1 VTWPLPR
8 WWGVSS
14 VGRGRRSFLGVGVA
28 AWRLA
33 PLLPL
38 YVGAALLIQHGAGPA
53 DDEASLLG
61 FAHALL
67 QGRYATI
74 GTSSPVAYLWHGPA
88 LPLML
93 APMVWIGLPLWA
105 MRLLTGPLLL
115 FVAIVLFERVLAL
128 RLDRRRALAGAYGLG
143 LFVPFGYLLRSVAKE
158 ELALVLVVTAMYGI
172 TRALEHGRRR
182 HVLLAGLALAGLV
195 YDRVEYGWVAIAML
209 LVALAWTLRRRGR
222 ATPRRF
228 LAVCSIAVAGCVPW
242 LLYTYSITGRI
253 LYWGNSGGLSLYWT
267 SVGRPDQNGAWH
279 AVHTV
284 FRDAYLAPFR
294 PFFRRIDRLP
304 PLQRDLALQSAALHN
319 AFAHPARTAVNVA
332 ANATRMLFA
341 DPLGVRLSPL
351 LILGYSVC
359 MVALLAVAAQG
370 AKRLR
375 LNRRALPRR
384 YELVPFTLLLG
395 LGFAIHLLPTAD
407 PRMLMPLIPILV
419 WVAAHGWDGPNA
431 GPAAMP
437 LVGLQ
442 RRRTGRTR
450 RSAAEQ
456 SRHNTPSGIACNRP
470 REIGRPQASQMP

>member
-1 VTWPLPR
+1 
-8 WWGVSS
+8 
-14 VGRGRRSFLGVGVA
+14 VGLGRRSLAGVGAA

-33 PLLPL
+33 PLLPV

-67 QGRYATI
+67 QGRYATL

-115 FVAIVLFERVLAL
+115 FVAVVLFERVLAL
-128 RLDRRRALAGAYGLG
+128 RLNRRRALVGAYGLG

-158 ELALVLVVTAMYGI
+158 ELALVLVVAAMYAI
-172 TRALEHGRRR
+172 TRALADGRRR
-182 HVLLAGLALAGLV
+182 HVLLAGLALAALV

-209 LVALAWTLRRRGR
+209 LVALAWTLHRRER

-228 LAVCSIAVAGCVPW
+228 LAVCAIAVAGCIPW
-242 LLYTYSITGRI
+242 LVYTYSITGRI

-284 FRDAYLAPFR
+284 FRKAYLAPFR

-304 PLQRDLALQSAALHN
+304 PLRRDLAFQSAAVHN
-319 AFAHPARTAVNVA
+319 ALAHPARYAVNVA
-332 ANATRMLFA
+332 ANAARMLFA
-341 DPLGVRLSPL
+341 APLGVRLSPL
-351 LILGYSVC
+351 LIAGYSIC
-359 MVALLAVAAQG
+359 MVALLAMAARG
-370 AKRLR
+370 AMRLR
-375 LNRRALPRR
+375 LGRHTLPCR
-384 YELVPFTLLLG
+384 YEMVPFTLLLG
-395 LGFAIHLLPTAD
+395 LGFAVHLLPTAD
-407 PRMLMPLIPILV
+407 PRMLMPVIPILV
-419 WVAAHGWDGPNA
+419 WMAAHGRSGSDA
-431 GPAAMP
+431 GSAATS

-442 RRRTGRTR
+442 RRRAGRTR
-450 RSAAEQ
+450 RSAAAQ
-456 SRHNTPSGIACNRP
+456 SKHNTPSGIACNLP
-470 REIGRPQASQMP
+470 GEIGRPHTSQMP